1 MSRIRLS
8 PRHRLILTCASL
20 GLLCVACCWFFWLH
34 GNRFPFQSYRLKVEK
49 MEDWK
54 AFGGTWAMTNGVV
67 RNNSD
72 ERGAKLLAGSTDWTD
87 YSLTTELKFD
97 GEHGDMG
104 VIIRSD
110 REEEGVD
117 AYSGYY
123 VGLRTTD
130 GTLVMG
136 RSDYGWM
143 EALPVQMPGG
153 VHADTWYRL
162 KVTAVGCD
170 IVASSQNLTTMQMA
184 RAELEEEPCART
196 GRIGLRSLA
205 TGGMWRNIGVTRAG
219 RGDTLEIHQQVGVVG
234 HPEFPGREADY
245 NRIFHFSLEYH
256 DTPQPAP
263 SADQGASRSLHIGD
277 VQSFPR
283 NQSTPV
289 LLRGVVTHTS
299 PGLYIQDSGGGILVK
314 DAQIPP
320 LNVGD
325 AVEVAG
331 QAEPGLY
338 SAVVSGGKVRL
349 LWSGSPIPP
358 IAITPTQG
366 ASGAY
371 DSRFVEIE
379 GRLSSTEQGPLG
391 ERVLEFTEGGQAFR
405 AVYANPPA
413 GSLSQLKIDSL
424 LRIRG
429 VCVLDRKVTRELT
442 PFMILLRS
450 TDDIQI
456 LAGPRWWTPWH
467 VSMLF
472 ACVIVLSLLLQ
483 QVYFRIHQWQ
493 ANSIAKERERFA
505 HEIHDTMA
513 QSFAGVGYQIQG
525 IRSGVLREGHQDFQ
539 QIAEQ
544 LTVAYQLVRRCH
556 EEASRTIA
564 MLGVSSPEVQNNL
577 LEALAETAHRIAGNQ
592 INIATKLEGN
602 PFQLNLR
609 VANALLHIGVEAIA
623 NAVSHSDLSA
633 LNIVLRFEGTSVE
646 LTVEDNGKGFDY
658 QPATAGFGILGMQKR
673 ARDIAAELC
682 IVSVPG
688 QGTKVY
694 VRPKSQATNLRS
706 RVLLMAGE
714 KFRMALGLLR
724 PR

>member
-1 MSRIRLS
+1 VRRIPFLS
-8 PRHRLILTCASL
+8 LRRAGLAIAAIA
-20 GLLCVACCWFFWLH
+20 LLCAAGCGLNWMRGHKL
-34 GNRFPFQSYRLKVEK
+34 PFQAYRLKAEK
-49 MEDWK
+49 MEDWT
-54 AFGGTWAMTNGVV
+54 AYGGTWAMADGVV

-72 ERGAKLLAGSTDWTD
+72 ERGAKLLAGSTDWSDYTLSTD
-87 YSLTTELKFD
+87 LKFD

-143 EALPVQMPGG
+143 EGQPVPMPGG
-153 VHADTWYRL
+153 VHAGTWYRL

-170 IVASSQNLTTMQMA
+170 IAASSQNLTTMQVA
-184 RAELEEEPCART
+184 WAELQETPCARR

-205 TGGMWRNIGVTRAG
+205 TGGTWRNIGVARAG
-219 RGDTLEIHQQVGVVG
+219 VGDTMEIHRQVSAVG
-234 HPEFPGREADY
+234 HPQFPGREAEY
-245 NRIFHFSLEYH
+245 NRIFRFSLDYH
-256 DTPQPAP
+256 PSPAPVP
-263 SADQGASRSLHIGD
+263 SADPATFPTLHIGD
-277 VQSFPR
+277 LQNLPR
-283 NQSTPV
+283 NQGRPV
-289 LLRGVVTHTS
+289 VLRGVVTLS
-299 PGLYIQDSGGGILVK
+299 GARLYIEDSGGGILVK
-314 DAQIPP
+314 AEQIPP

-331 QAEPGLY
+331 QAQPGLY
-338 SAVVSGGKVRL
+338 SATVSDGKVRL
-349 LWSGSPIPP
+349 LWSGTPIPP
-358 IAITPTQG
+358 VAITPSQG

-379 GRLSSTEQGPLG
+379 GRLASIVQDLPGEQ
-391 ERVLEFTEGGQAFR
+391 VLEFTEGGQAFR
-405 AVYANPPA
+405 AVYANPSS
-413 GSLSQLKIDSL
+413 GSLSQLKIDTL

-442 PFMILLRS
+442 PFVILLRS
-450 TDDIQI
+450 SDDIQT

-467 VSMLF
+467 AGMLF
-472 ACVIVLSLLLQ
+472 AGVIVLSLFVQ
-483 QVYFRIHQWQ
+483 QAYFRIRQWQ
-493 ANSIAKERERFA
+493 ANSIAQERERFA

-525 IRSGVLREGHQDFQ
+525 IRSGVLRGDHKDFRH
-539 QIAEQ
+539 IAEQ

-564 MLGVSSPEVQNNL
+564 MLGVSCPEMQNNL
-577 LEALAETAHRIAGNQ
+577 LGALAETAHKIAGDR
-592 INIATKLEGN
+592 IETATRLEGN

-609 VANALLHIGVEAIA
+609 LANALLHIGQEAIA

-633 LNIVLRFEGTSVE
+633 LTIVLRFEGGGVE
-646 LTVEDNGKGFDY
+646 LVVEDNGKGFVY
-658 QPATAGFGILGMQKR
+658 EPGSAGFGILGMQKR
-673 ARDIAAELC
+673 ARDIAGELE
-682 IVSVPG
+682 IASIPG
-688 QGTKVY
+688 QGTR
-694 VRPKSQATNLRS
+694 VRVRANSQTTNLRS
-706 RVLLMAGE
+706 RALRKIGEEIRRLRVLL
-714 KFRMALGLLR
+714 RLR
-724 PR
+724 